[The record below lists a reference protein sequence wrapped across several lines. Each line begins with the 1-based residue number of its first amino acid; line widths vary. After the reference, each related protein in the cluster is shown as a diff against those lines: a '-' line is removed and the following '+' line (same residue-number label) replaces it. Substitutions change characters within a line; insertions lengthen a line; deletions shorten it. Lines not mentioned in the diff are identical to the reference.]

1 MLKPRRPEF
10 RISVEDESN
19 LLYSY
24 KKGPQRAKINLDRL
38 TRQTIEV
45 LTRWFADGSIRQRDE
60 VKLIGSYLYRVLF
73 GDKIQEE
80 FLEAL
85 KTDGDP
91 ANPLRVVL
99 SFGNKARELATW
111 PWEYLYLP
119 DDLNRGTAGT
129 FLASDTKL
137 TLSRNVPK
145 MAEDKASSDDEE
157 LRILVVISEPD
168 NANAVDTDEVLSKLT
183 EFAKEAPDKI
193 KLKTLPEICPDC
205 MGESRSFARSCDT
218 CDGNGIS
225 GVPTFRQFDKAM
237 KWRPHI
243 VHFIG
248 HGKFENKV
256 GSLGF
261 IDEGEQNLVDWTEET
276 DVADSFN
283 DWKPHLVFLQ
293 ACKGAHADTTDVLS
307 GVALRLAYNG
317 IPAVIAMQ
325 FKTGNQVAQ
334 SFATK
339 FYDTVR
345 ERPIDE
351 AVQHGRVEIRRFL
364 SFGDI
369 AFGCPVVYLHNFAD
383 VPEQR
388 FLPFPETKRK
398 ATGHLEHGWERS
410 KTRSPSTTPV
420 EHSQERSPAGSFGGY
435 LDTRI
440 SMQGSYQFTSFPPA
454 RATSQ
459 SSINPREP
467 SKNKDVETAR
477 SSAERAPT
485 DRIEHQQTGN
495 SMAGLHQA
503 AKPVQ
508 PSSPASTQLP
518 SEPWRRQ

>member
-1 MLKPRRPEF
+1 MLQSRQPEF
-10 RISVEDESN
+10 RITVENESS
-19 LLYSY
+19 LLYAY
-24 KKGPQRAKINLDRL
+24 KKGPQRAKINLDPL

-73 GDKIQEE
+73 SEKIEEE
-80 FLEAL
+80 FVKAL
-85 KTDGDP
+85 RADGNP

-99 SFGNKARELATW
+99 SFENKARELATW

-119 DDLNRGTAGT
+119 DDHHQGTAGT

-145 MAEDKASSDDEE
+145 LAEDKASSDDEE

-168 NANAVDTDEVLSKLT
+168 NANAVDTNEVLSKLS
-183 EFAKEAPDKI
+183 EFEKEAPDKI

-218 CDGNGIS
+218 CHGNGIY
-225 GVPTFRQFDKAM
+225 GLPTFREFDKAM

-276 DVADSFN
+276 DVADCFN
-283 DWKPHLVFLQ
+283 EWKPHLVFLQ
-293 ACKGAHADTTDVLS
+293 ACNGAHADTTDVLS

-325 FKTGNQVAQ
+325 FKTGNHVAQ

-388 FLPFPETKRK
+388 FLPFPETKRE

-410 KTRSPSTTPV
+410 NTPDGSTTPAV
-420 EHSQERSPAGSFGGY
+420 TSPERSLGGSFSGY

-440 SMQGSYQFTSFPPA
+440 SMQGSYQFTSFSPG
-454 RATSQ
+454 RATNQ
-459 SSINPREP
+459 SSISPREP
-467 SKNKDVETAR
+467 SKNTSAGTAR
-477 SSAERAPT
+477 SSVERAPT
-485 DRIEHQQTGN
+485 DRIERQQTAN
-495 SMAGLHQA
+495 STIGANQP
-503 AKPVQ
+503 AKPAQRSSHTSPQ
-508 PSSPASTQLP
+508 PP
-518 SEPWRRQ
+518 SEPWRR

>member
-1 MLKPRRPEF
+1 M
-10 RISVEDESN
+10 EDESS
-19 LLYSY
+19 LLYAY
-24 KKGPQRAKINLDRL
+24 KKGPQRAPINLDRL

-73 GDKIQEE
+73 SDKIEEE
-80 FLEAL
+80 FLEAFRA
-85 KTDGDP
+85 DGNT

-99 SFGNKARELATW
+99 SFENKARELATW

-119 DDLNRGTAGT
+119 DDLHRGTTGT

-145 MAEDKASSDDEE
+145 LVADTPASDDEE
-157 LRILVVISEPD
+157 LRILVVVSEPD
-168 NANAVDTDEVLSKLT
+168 NANAVDTNEVLSKLS
-183 EFAKEAPDKI
+183 EFEKEAPDKI

-205 MGESRSFARSCDT
+205 LGESRSFARSCDT
-218 CDGNGIS
+218 CDGNGIY

-261 IDEGEQNLVDWTEET
+261 IDEGEQHLVDWTEET
-276 DVADSFN
+276 DVADCFG
-283 DWKPHLVFLQ
+283 DWKPNLVFLQ

-369 AFGCPVVYLHNFAD
+369 TFGCPVVYLHNFAD

-398 ATGHLEHGWERS
+398 APAPIDHRREPSRPGD
-410 KTRSPSTTPV
+410 RSPAPG
-420 EHSQERSPAGSFGGY
+420 ERSPAQSFVGSLSGY
-435 LDTRI
+435 VDTSF
-440 SMQGSYQFTSFPPA
+440 SMQGSYHFTSFPPA
-454 RATSQ
+454 RAVSQ
-459 SSINPREP
+459 SNTNPREP
-467 SKNKDVETAR
+467 SKNASVETAR
-477 SSAERAPT
+477 SSAERATT
-485 DRIEHQQTGN
+485 DRAGYQTGN
-495 SMAGLHQA
+495 SMIGVRQPT
-503 AKPVQ
+503 KPAQ
-508 PSSPASTQLP
+508 PSTPSSTEPP
-518 SEPWRRQ
+518 SGPWRR